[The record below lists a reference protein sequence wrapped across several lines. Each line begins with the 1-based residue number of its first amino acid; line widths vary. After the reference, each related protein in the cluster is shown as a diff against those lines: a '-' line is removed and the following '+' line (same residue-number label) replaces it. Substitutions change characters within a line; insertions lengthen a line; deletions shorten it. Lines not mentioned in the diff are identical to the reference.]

1 MLDLDAVRKRYTRQC
16 SVCGIRDETCPLCE
30 GTGWYLDL
38 PDHMEAMLAELE
50 RLYAAP
56 VAEPVQPT
64 TPGAREAAIEGELR
78 RMQWKPRGG
87 TLTPSPV
94 CQGCGSLAVFVQSS
108 EKGGTIHVCGNC
120 WREW

>member
-1 MLDLDAVRKRYTRQC
+1 MRLDLDTIRKRWKGR
-16 SVCGIRDETCPLCE
+16 IP
-30 GTGWYLDL
+30 
-38 PDHMEAMLAELE
+38 PDIADAMLEELE

-78 RMQWKPRGG
+78 RMVTKPRGV

-108 EKGGTIHVCGNC
+108 EEGGTIHVCGNC
-120 WREW
+120 WREWQ